1 MPRTPDN
8 FTDQQVM
15 SEMMP
20 FDMAGQDNMAAQD
33 YMTAQDD
40 VVDNVDQRITGVLSD
55 EHLDLAKRYIE
66 LAGGIENARDLLD
79 KLEEC
84 GECLGVESDDAETIE
99 GIGDTMPSMP
109 DLPNTPSSQFDPGN
123 PGMNY

>member
-8 FTDQQVM
+8 LTDQQVM

-20 FDMAGQDNMAAQD
+20 FDMAGQDDIAG
-33 YMTAQDD
+33 QDD
-40 VVDNVDQRITGVLSD
+40 MAGQDGMVDNVSQRTASVLSD

-84 GECLGVESDDAETIE
+84 GECLGVEPDETEAIE
-99 GIGDTMPSMP
+99 GISDTMPSMP

>member
-8 FTDQQVM
+8 LTDQQIM

-20 FDMAGQDNMAAQD
+20 YDM
-33 YMTAQDD
+33 DD
-40 VVDNVDQRITGVLSD
+40 QTSD
-55 EHLDLAKRYIE
+55 EKLDLAKRYIA
-66 LAGGIENARDLLD
+66 LAGGIECARDLLD

-84 GECLGVESDDAETIE
+84 GECLGVEPNETEAIE
-99 GIGDTMPSMP
+99 GISDTMPSMP